1 MSEEHDIFEEMF
13 KESLQDIE
21 IPVSDGLW
29 KRIKISIWGRRK
41 YIFLLWFFIGL
52 IGIALGTYLYSEME
66 NNNDGTKIARNN
78 SITITNTPKTEVNKA
93 NDLNSPNILLN
104 NKDTI
109 IINQTTITQT
119 INNTNKVNNKSE
131 VASTITEKDYSKN
144 VAKAAS
150 NQSIKEN
157 KTNDAITNS
166 KTKTKNT
173 IQENKTAILPINS
186 AVINKSEVF
195 ESTADS
201 NKIILSNATV
211 SADSL
216 RFSDSLKALQTDT
229 ISSITKAKVDSLPK
243 LDSIKTDQP
252 ETSKSRYFINADAGL
267 LLPSITY
274 DSPNANLAHTIN
286 HNTKSVINYNFNAQ
300 LGCSIRKNINVLVGI
315 GYVSYKNNYNYST
328 NFKTKD
334 TIAAEYIDSLGNTIY
349 YTYYKD
355 TTKIIKLNKIN
366 QFKYLTIP
374 ITAEYIFKLSTRFSL
389 RPSLGIILHQQIKS
403 EIAWI
408 DPESNKIIFKN
419 NSDQK
424 SLFLSVS
431 GGLKMEYQI
440 NKHWGINLSG
450 TYVHSLADI
459 NKTYENVI
467 VRPNAINANVGLR
480 YYFYCK

>member
-13 KESLQDIE
+13 KDSLQDIE
-21 IPVSDGLW
+21 IPVSEGLW
-29 KRIKISIWGRRK
+29 NRIKISIWGRRK
-41 YIFLLWFFIGL
+41 YFFLLWFFIGL
-52 IGIALGTYLYSEME
+52 IGIALGTYLFGEMK
-66 NNNDGTKIARNN
+66 NNNDETKIARNN
-78 SITITNTPKTEVNKA
+78 SNTIKNTSKTEVNKA

-109 IINQTTITQT
+109 ILKQSTSTET

-131 VASTITEKDYSKN
+131 VASTITKKGYSKN
-144 VAKAAS
+144 VAS
-150 NQSIKEN
+150 NESIKEN

-186 AVINKSEVF
+186 AIVNKSGIF
-195 ESTADS
+195 ESKADS
-201 NKIILSNATV
+201 NKIILSNAIV

-243 LDSIKTDQP
+243 LDSIKTGQP

-267 LLPSITY
+267 LFPSITY

-286 HNTKSVINYNFNAQ
+286 HNTKPVINYNFNAQ

-389 RPSLGIILHQQIKS
+389 RPSLGLILHQQIKS
-403 EIAWI
+403 EITWI

-424 SLFLSVS
+424 SFFISIS

-440 NKHWGINLSG
+440 NKNWGAILSG
-450 TYVHSLADI
+450 TYIHSLTDI
-459 NKTYENVI
+459 NKTYEDLKT
-467 VRPNAINANVGLR
+467 RPNAVNANVGLR